1 MRNLIIFPI
10 IILLILIAGGFF
22 VSKYWKTTTY
32 EFPKKTLAE
41 VARELMERK
50 EEEKVLIQEALEKSS
65 QIKGI
70 YGGGGNRPTYFKNFL
85 EQTELNG
92 LVIDAKEV
100 HGSNLSPFLK
110 NLVKELHQKNV
121 WVIARIVVFRD
132 SSLIEERPEWY
143 LTATSSNSLW
153 QDRSGHYWLDP
164 QNQEV
169 QDYIIEFSKEAID
182 FGFNELQFD
191 YIRYPVD
198 GTGSEE
204 RCEVIQEFFLKLS
217 KALKNYQP
225 SIILSVDLF
234 GHIAVQ
240 RQAFDIGQRLQDAGK
255 YFDYI
260 SFMLYPSHFYGGF
273 TAEGIHYSYPE
284 VSKHPY
290 QVVYLSILSASKYLS
305 QLGSQA
311 KIRPWLQDFDLR
323 VDQERGVIYDEEEIR
338 AQIEAAENAT
348 SSGWLLWNP
357 AITYTESALEKE

>member
-22 VSKYWKTTTY
+22 VFKYWKTTTY
-32 EFPKKTLAE
+32 EFPKKTLTE
-41 VARELMERK
+41 VAKELMERK
-50 EEEKVLIQEALEKSS
+50 KEEKVLIQEALEKSS

-70 YGGGGNRPTYFKNFL
+70 YVGEGNRPTYFKNFL

-92 LVIDAKEV
+92 LVIDVKEV
-100 HGSNLSPFLK
+100 QGSNLSPFLK
-110 NLVKELHQKNV
+110 NLVKELHQKDV

-132 SSLIEERPEWY
+132 SSLIEERPGWY
-143 LTATSSNSLW
+143 LTATSSGSLW

-164 QNQEV
+164 RNQEV
-169 QDYIIEFSKEAID
+169 QDYIIEFSREAID
-182 FGFNELQFD
+182 FGFDELQFD

-198 GTGSEE
+198 GTASEGK
-204 RCEVIQEFFLKLS
+204 CKVIREFYTKLS
-217 KALKNYQP
+217 KALKNYRP

-234 GHIAVQ
+234 GYIATQ
-240 RQAFDIGQRLQDAGK
+240 YRALEIGQCLEDAAQF
-255 YFDYI
+255 FDYI

-273 TAEGIHYSYPE
+273 AAEDIHYSYPE
-284 VSKHPY
+284 VSEHPY
-290 QVVYLSILSASKYLS
+290 QVVYWSILSASKYLS

-323 VDQERGVIYDEEEIR
+323 VDQERGVIYDEKEIR
-338 AQIEAAENAT
+338 AQIQAAQNAT

-357 AITYTESALEKE
+357 KILYTSSALK